1 MIVLI
6 FIAWYLWELWDNYEL
21 SQLAYKAPVIRIP
34 IDAKQ
39 YEREQEAKYQ
49 ARQRVREKVAERE
62 ERDVNLVDE
71 ETQTFEWIVN
81 N

>member
-21 SQLAYKAPVIRIP
+21 SQLAYKAPVLRIP

-39 YEREQEAKYQ
+39 YEREQDYKYQ
-49 ARQRVREKVAERE
+49 AKKIMAEKATERKA
-62 ERDVNLVDE
+62 RDPNLVDE
-71 ETQTFEWIVN
+71 ETRTYEWIL
-81 N
+81 